1 MDVCLS
7 PLDSRYYNK
16 IKYVA
21 RLFCNENFTIIKIH
35 IEVEYLKFLLKYL
48 LKNNLQI
55 NINIINSIFE
65 KVEKEP
71 SVEIKKIN
79 DIEKQTNHDVQA
91 IVQYLKQEVPCELI
105 PFVHFGLTSQDINS
119 PAMVITYKTYVR
131 EILIK
136 DLDILEFNLNDII
149 NKTSK
154 NVMLSFTHGQP
165 ATPTTFGKQMNIFL
179 QKILKIKHEISTQY
193 VFATKMGGS
202 NGSLSALK
210 SVYPEYNWD
219 DLIELFLRNRFEL
232 ERNKYT
238 SQIDDYTNYYKLF
251 QIFQRICVVLI
262 NLCQDMWLYC
272 SKKYLK
278 LRKINNEVGS
288 SAMPH
293 KINPI
298 HFENAEGNLKLC
310 IDMFESIGRNICI
323 NRLQRDLTDSTMLR
337 NVGVACGHLTLA
349 IRNISLG
356 LERIEL
362 NTDEIEKDLN
372 ENSIVVMEFIQL
384 KMRHNGF
391 ENAYDLCKEY
401 SRGKSKFNFNEFIEF
416 LSSKNININE
426 EIMNSLDINLE
437 SYY

>member
-16 IKYVA
+16 IKDVA

-179 QKILKIKHEISTQY
+179 QKI
-193 VFATKMGGS
+193 
-202 NGSLSALK
+202 
-210 SVYPEYNWD
+210 
-219 DLIELFLRNRFEL
+219 
-232 ERNKYT
+232 
-238 SQIDDYTNYYKLF
+238 
-251 QIFQRICVVLI
+251 
-262 NLCQDMWLYC
+262 
-272 SKKYLK
+272 
-278 LRKINNEVGS
+278 
-288 SAMPH
+288 
-293 KINPI
+293 
-298 HFENAEGNLKLC
+298 
-310 IDMFESIGRNICI
+310 
-323 NRLQRDLTDSTMLR
+323 
-337 NVGVACGHLTLA
+337 
-349 IRNISLG
+349 
-356 LERIEL
+356 
-362 NTDEIEKDLN
+362 
-372 ENSIVVMEFIQL
+372 
-384 KMRHNGF
+384 
-391 ENAYDLCKEY
+391 
-401 SRGKSKFNFNEFIEF
+401 
-416 LSSKNININE
+416 
-426 EIMNSLDINLE
+426 
-437 SYY
+437 